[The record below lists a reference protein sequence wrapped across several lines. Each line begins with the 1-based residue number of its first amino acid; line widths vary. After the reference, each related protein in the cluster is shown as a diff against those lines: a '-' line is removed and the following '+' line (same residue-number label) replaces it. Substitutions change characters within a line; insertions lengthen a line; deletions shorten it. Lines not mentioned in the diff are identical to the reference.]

1 MLVNEQQINSR
12 FLFWPGPV
20 VGSLLVF
27 VVLFAVSGFAQT
39 PAQTDSRLKAL
50 EQAAS
55 LISENRTAEAEKE
68 LESVL
73 KAAPNDPTALN
84 LLGTIRAKQ
93 GRYPESEALF
103 NRAVKSDERFV
114 GAHLNLA
121 NLYTL
126 TGQSQKATSELRQ
139 VLQLEPQNAQAVER
153 LAQLLLATGQFDEGI
168 QV

>member
-1 MLVNEQQINSR
+1 MLVNAQKITSR
-12 FLFWPGPV
+12 SSFLPRPV
-20 VGSLLVF
+20 VGSLLF
-27 VVLFAVSGFAQT
+27 VVLFAVSEFAQT

-73 KAAPNDPTALN
+73 KVAPNDPTALN

-93 GRYPESEALF
+93 GRYPESEAFF

-114 GAHLNLA
+114 GPHLNLA
-121 NLYTL
+121 NLYTI

-139 VLQLEPQNAQAVER
+139 VLQLEPQNAQALEL
-153 LAQLLLATGQFDEGI
+153 LARLLLAN
-168 QV
+168 